1 MKTRIALTL
10 ILLMTVTCMAGV
22 TASAETVHLRYAEL
36 DVAENLLT
44 VDAHYFADRVNELS
58 EGRIM
63 IDIYDNAQL
72 GAEKEA
78 VQATQMGTIDICRA
92 TCPLL
97 ADFNMPMLNVLG
109 LPYVFVNR
117 DHCWRVLDSEIGD
130 MLRAYPQQQN
140 TGMVGLWFAEEGTR
154 SLITTE
160 GPVTTIDQLKGRK
173 IRANNASLMIDTVN
187 AMGASAVPMAYTE
200 VYTSLMSG
208 IIEGL
213 ENIAAGYNVASYYEV
228 APYYA
233 LTRHITSCILVVMN
247 EDSWNRLSEEDRQII
262 RQASEDTEQFA
273 RKTAQE
279 YEDRAMKELTEK
291 GVKINE
297 VDDIDEWI
305 EAVKPVQLKYGA
317 GYEDLIAQIDGMR

>member
-1 MKTRIALTL
+1 MKKVLSLSLFL
-10 ILLMTVTCMAGV
+10 ILILTALAIPGMAESV
-22 TASAETVHLRYAEL
+22 RLRYAEL

-44 VDAHYFADRVNELS
+44 VDAHYFADRVAELS
-58 EGRIM
+58 DGRIV

-109 LPYVFVNR
+109 LPYVFVGR

-130 MLRAYPQQQN
+130 KLRAYPQEQK
-140 TGMVGLWFAEEGTR
+140 TGLVGLWFAEEGTR
-154 SLITTE
+154 SLITVK
-160 GPVTTIDQLKGRK
+160 GPVTRIEDIRGRK
-173 IRANNASLMIDTVN
+173 IRANNANLMIDTVG

-208 IIEGL
+208 IIEGI
-213 ENIAAGYNVASYYEV
+213 ENIAAGYNVSSYYEV

-247 EDSWNRLSEEDRQII
+247 EDSWNRLSPEDQQIL
-262 RQASEDTEQFA
+262 RQASADTEQFA
-273 RKTAQE
+273 RKKAQE
-279 YEDRAMKELTEK
+279 FEDRAMQELTEK

-297 VDDIDEWI
+297 VENIDEWI

-317 GYEDLIAQIDGMR
+317 GYENLIEQIDQMR

>member
-1 MKTRIALTL
+1 MKKVLSLVL
-10 ILLMTVTCMAGV
+10 ILVLISLSVTGLSESV
-22 TASAETVHLRYAEL
+22 RLRYAEL

-44 VDAHYFADRVNELS
+44 VDAHYFADRVAELS
-58 EGRIM
+58 EGRIV

-109 LPYVFVNR
+109 LPYIFVNR

-130 MLRAYPQQQN
+130 MLRTYPQAQN
-140 TGMVGLWFAEEGTR
+140 TGLVGLWFAEEGTR
-154 SLITTE
+154 SLITVD
-160 GPVTTIDQLKGRK
+160 GPVTSIDDIRGRK
-173 IRANNASLMIDTVN
+173 IRANNANLMIDTVG

-213 ENIAAGYNVASYYEV
+213 ENIAAGYNVSSYYEV

-247 EDSWNRLSEEDRQII
+247 QDSWNRLSPEDQQILQ
-262 RQASEDTEQFA
+262 QASADTEQFA
-273 RKTAQE
+273 RQKAQE
-279 YEDRAMKELTEK
+279 FEDRAMQELTDK

-297 VDDIDEWI
+297 VDDIDAWI

-317 GYEDLIAQIDGMR
+317 GYEDLIAQIDQMR

>member
-1 MKTRIALTL
+1 MKKTIAWALV
-10 ILLMTVTCMAGV
+10 LMTAITLLIGGV
-22 TASAETVHLRYAEL
+22 ASAETIHLRYAEL

-44 VDAHYFADRVNELS
+44 VDAHYFADRVSELS
-58 EGRIM
+58 DGRIV

-109 LPYVFVNR
+109 LPYIFVSR

-154 SLITTE
+154 SLITTD
-160 GPVTTIDQLKGRK
+160 GPVTRIEQLKGRK

-228 APYYA
+228 APYYT

-247 EDSWNRLSEEDRQII
+247 EDSWNRLSEEDQAILL
-262 RQASEDTEQFA
+262 QASADTEQFA
-273 RKTAQE
+273 RRTAQE
-279 YEDRAMKELTEK
+279 YEDRAMQELTEK
-291 GVKINE
+291 GVMINE

-305 EAVKPVQLKYGA
+305 EAVKPVQLKYGE
-317 GYEDLIAQIDGMR
+317 GYEDLIAQIDAMR

>member
-1 MKTRIALTL
+1 MKKALSLFL
-10 ILLMTVTCMAGV
+10 ILILMSLPIAGMAESV
-22 TASAETVHLRYAEL
+22 RLRYAEL

-44 VDAHYFADRVNELS
+44 VDAHYFADRVAELS
-58 EGRIM
+58 EGRIV

-109 LPYVFVNR
+109 LPYVFVGR

-130 MLRAYPQQQN
+130 TLRAYPQAQN
-140 TGMVGLWFAEEGTR
+140 TGLVGLWFAEEGTR
-154 SLITTE
+154 SLITVD
-160 GPVTTIDQLKGRK
+160 GAVTCIDDIRGRK
-173 IRANNASLMIDTVN
+173 IRANNANLMIDTVD

-213 ENIAAGYNVASYYEV
+213 ENIAAGYNVSSYYEV

-247 EDSWNRLSEEDRQII
+247 EDSWNRLSPEDQQIL
-262 RQASEDTEQFA
+262 RQASADTEQFA
-273 RKTAQE
+273 RKKAQE
-279 YEDRAMKELTEK
+279 YEDRAMQELTDK

-297 VDDIDEWI
+297 VDDIDAWI
-305 EAVKPVQLKYGA
+305 EAVKPVQLKYGE
-317 GYEDLIAQIDGMR
+317 GYEDLIAQIDSMR